1 MALSVPNPPTTPRRV
16 KVYELRNNDW
26 FDRGTGYCTGQLV
39 NDEPHIQVKSEEEQ
53 DRMLLETK
61 IIKDDGYQKQQETL
75 IVWTEPHGTDMALSF
90 QEPEGCAAIWEFVS
104 HVQSHLLSISGADEI
119 LSDDANDTL
128 IGSVMLPSPE
138 LGNLTEIE
146 AMIRSASSTAQAR
159 DSLGKFVLSEDFI
172 RKLIPLL
179 EMAED
184 LESLENLHRL
194 CNIMKMIILLNDT
207 LIIEHIVTDEV
218 IFGVVGILE
227 YDPDF
232 PSHKA
237 NHRQFLS
244 DTSKF
249 KEVVPIKDPEIKK
262 KIHWTYRLQYLKD
275 VVLARILDDPTFSVL
290 NSLIFFNQVDILQHL
305 QNNQAFLKELFSIFH
320 STESDSTRKKNGVL
334 FIQQCCS
341 IAKNLQ
347 GPVRTQLYGHFI
359 QNGLFAVIDFAL
371 LHDDASVRIAGTDV
385 LVAMIDHDPGM
396 MRAFIFR
403 QISDKQKPLTDTLI
417 ELLLGEQDLGVKA
430 QIADAIR
437 ILLDPSTGLQIEGLG
452 KASDITSRFHP
463 RNHNADRD
471 TENFLK
477 TFYDDSAKKLFLPLS
492 ELDKRESLKDLSIA
506 EVSLFS
512 HLVDTLCFF
521 VRQHAFRGKYFLLAE
536 NLPSRVAQ
544 LLESPEKHLKL
555 SALKFFRTCVG
566 LQDEFYIRH
575 MIKWK
580 LFEPILNIVIDTMP
594 RDNLLNSACL
604 EFFEFIKRENIKQ
617 IIVHLGENYRERMK
631 EITYVDTF
639 NMLILR
645 CDQLQD
651 TTTPSSYVQ
660 DDKSIRNHIN
670 GARRWQGVKDMDAA
684 EEEYF
689 NTSDEEDNA
698 PTPKDS
704 PVKGTNGSGLPLLKM
719 PLVDYADD
727 DAMDTAD
734 ESKPE
739 EREEAATLTKLASEG
754 ASSASPTTSPTTPT
768 SQKSDSD
775 ALSGAPTPERLSE
788 KRRREEED
796 DDELGKLSR
805 NKRRSPSG
813 GGSVNTLTKKRSFGP
828 GSSPPTKK
836 IAINLAV
843 KASTGSRDGGGDR
856 GGGEVTGDGG
866 GETED
871 EK

>member
-104 HVQSHLLSISGADEI
+104 HVQSHLLSVSGADEI
-119 LSDDANDTL
+119 LSDDANETL

-179 EMAED
+179 GVAED

-320 STESDSTRKKNGVL
+320 SAESDPTQKKNGVL

-347 GPVRTQLYGHFI
+347 GPVRTQLYSHFI

-385 LVAMIDHDPGM
+385 LVAMIDHDPAM

-452 KASDITSRFHP
+452 KASDITSRLHP
-463 RNHNADRD
+463 RNHSADRE

-492 ELDKRESLKDLSIA
+492 ELDNRKSLKGLSIA

-521 VRQHAFRGKYFLLAE
+521 VRQHAFRGKYFFLAE

-544 LLESPEKHLKL
+544 LLQSPEKHLKL

-580 LFEPILNIVIDTMP
+580 LFGPILGIVIDTMP

-617 IIVHLGENYRERMK
+617 IIVHLGENYRDEMK

-645 CDQLQD
+645 CEQLQD
-651 TTTPSSYVQ
+651 TTMPSSYVQ
-660 DDKSIRNHIN
+660 EDKSIRNHVN

-698 PTPKDS
+698 PAPKDS
-704 PVKGTNGSGLPLLKM
+704 PIKGANGSGSPVPK

-727 DAMDTAD
+727 DPMDTAD

-739 EREEAATLTKLASEG
+739 EERRATTEAKSAPEG
-754 ASSASPTTSPTTPT
+754 ASSASPTTSPTTST
-768 SQKSDSD
+768 SQRPDND
-775 ALSGAPTPERLSE
+775 VLSGAPMPERLSE

-796 DDELGKLSR
+796 DDELGKLR
-805 NKRRSPSG
+805 NKRRSPTGSG
-813 GGSVNTLTKKRSFGP
+813 SANALTKKRSSGP
-828 GSSPPTKK
+828 GGSPPTKK

-843 KASTGSRDGGGDR
+843 KTSTGGSDGGG
-856 GGGEVTGDGG
+856 GGGEITGGGG
-866 GETED
+866 GEPDD